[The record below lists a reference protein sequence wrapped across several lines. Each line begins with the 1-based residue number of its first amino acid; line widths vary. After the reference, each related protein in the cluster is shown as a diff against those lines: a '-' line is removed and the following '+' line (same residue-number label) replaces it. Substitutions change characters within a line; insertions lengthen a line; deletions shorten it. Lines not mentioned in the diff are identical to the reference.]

1 MRIDFGSVAERS
13 VIFVLKGLPLEY
25 HRQNRGLILILRI
38 RQAAPALSILLDD
51 HDAFRV
57 LELRA
62 SEGPVLAPATKAAA
76 DAATNPIASAA
87 GNAATRNPTAA
98 IVRGR
103 RTGEAI
109 SVTSVLR
116 S

>member
-25 HRQNRGLILILRI
+25 HRHNRGLIFILRR
-38 RQAAPALSILLDD
+38 RQAAPASSILLDD
-51 HDAFRV
+51 HDAFTV
-57 LELRA
+57 FKLRA
-62 SEGPVLAPATKAAA
+62 SEGTVVAPATKAAA
-76 DAATNPIASAA
+76 DAAKNPIASAA
-87 GNAATRNPTAA
+87 GNAATRAPTAA

-103 RTGEAI
+103 RTGEAL